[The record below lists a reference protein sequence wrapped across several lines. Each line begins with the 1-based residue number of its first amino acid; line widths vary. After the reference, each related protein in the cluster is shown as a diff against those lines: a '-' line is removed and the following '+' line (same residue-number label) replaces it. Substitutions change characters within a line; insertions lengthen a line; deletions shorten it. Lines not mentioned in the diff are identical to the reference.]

1 MSGSA
6 GHKHGSA
13 GLRAALPLGNLIY
26 FAVEFLQIPYSPP
39 SRRTRSL
46 HKPTLNLAPKP

>member
-1 MSGSA
+1 VSGSA

-39 SRRTRSL
+39 LGVPDPYISQR
-46 HKPTLNLAPKP
+46 